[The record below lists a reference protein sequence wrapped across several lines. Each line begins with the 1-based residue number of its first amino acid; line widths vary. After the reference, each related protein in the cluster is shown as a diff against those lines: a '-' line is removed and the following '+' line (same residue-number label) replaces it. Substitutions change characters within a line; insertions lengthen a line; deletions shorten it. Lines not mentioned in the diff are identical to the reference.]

1 MARTL
6 NETIQTATQDALA
19 LVDPANPPRPLDLE
33 ADILFAQSQVISL
46 ENMARSKDERQPIPK
61 RLAPFQIAQI
71 LMHLY
76 RIVRVVTGGY
86 GTDPEFDLLAIYD
99 PERGVYVTDDIA
111 FRRHIRDYDRQ
122 ITRQG
127 IEEVMLALKDYA
139 PRVARTMDPDLIA
152 VNNGVFDFRTKE
164 LLPFSPDYVF
174 LTKSR
179 VDYDPDAV
187 NVTIHNDED
196 GLDWDVES
204 WIESLSDD
212 VEVVELI
219 WQILGAIIRPFVR
232 WNRSAWFYSNTGNNG
247 KGTLCS
253 LMRNLVGEGNFASIP
268 LDAFSK
274 DFALEPLIRTQ
285 AIIVDENDVGAF
297 IDKAANL
304 KAIITQDVVPI
315 NRKFKTPIS
324 FQFFGFMVQ
333 CLNDFPRIKDKS
345 DSFYRR
351 QLFIPF
357 TKCFTGR
364 ERAYIKDDYLKRDEV
379 LRYVLYRV
387 LHMDFYQLSEPACCL
402 QALNEYKDF
411 NDPVRQFVDDV
422 LGDLAWDMVPFSFLY
437 DLYKAWFR
445 KNIPNGSLQGRNTF
459 VTDLLNI
466 LTPDTGWVCP
476 GRTVS
481 IRPGNRM
488 DKPEPMI
495 VQYALDDWKNP
506 NYTGS
511 NADLICRP
519 AVKVNYTG
527 IVRASVADGGWGGIV
542 DDGPQEGGDPT

>member
-6 NETIQTATQDALA
+6 NETIQIATDDALA

-33 ADILFAQSQVISL
+33 ADILSAQSQVISL
-46 ENMARSKDERQPIPK
+46 ENMSRSKEERQPIPK
-61 RLAPFQIAQI
+61 CLAPFQIARI
-71 LMHLY
+71 LMHIY
-76 RIVRVVTGGY
+76 PIVRIITGGS
-86 GTDPEFDLLAIYD
+86 GIDPEFDLLALYD
-99 PERGVYVTDDIA
+99 AEQGVYVTDDIA
-111 FRRHIRDYDRQ
+111 FRRLIREYDRQ
-122 ITRQG
+122 ITKRG
-127 IEEVMLALKDYA
+127 IDEVMLALKDWA
-139 PRVARTMDPDLIA
+139 PRVTRTMDQDLIA
-152 VNNGVFDFRTKE
+152 VNNGIFDFRTKE
-164 LLPFSPDYVF
+164 LMPFSPEYVF
-174 LTKSR
+174 LAKSR
-179 VDYDPDAV
+179 VNYNPDAV
-187 NVTIHNDED
+187 NTPIHNPED
-196 GLDWDVES
+196 GTDWDVES
-204 WIESLSDD
+204 WIDELSDD
-212 VEVVELI
+212 PEVVDLI
-219 WQILGAIIRPFVR
+219 WEILGAVIRPFVR
-232 WNRSAWFYSNTGNNG
+232 WNRSAWFYSSTGNNG

-285 AIIVDENDVGAF
+285 AIIVDENDVGAY

-364 ERAYIKDDYLKRDEV
+364 ERAYIKDDYLKRSEV
-379 LRYVLYRV
+379 LEYVLYRV
-387 LHMDFYQLSEPACCL
+387 LHMDFYKLSEPESCL

-411 NDPVRQFVDDV
+411 NDPVRQFVEDV
-422 LGDLAWDMVPFSFLY
+422 LDDLAWDMVPFSFLY

-459 VTDLLNI
+459 ITDLLNI
-466 LTPDTGWVCP
+466 LTPDMGWACP

-481 IRPGNRM
+481 IRTGNRM
-488 DKPEPMI
+488 DKPEPLI

-506 NYTGS
+506 NYMGS
-511 NADLICRP
+511 NADIICRP

-527 IVRASVADGGWGGIV
+527 IVRVSDTGAGW
-542 DDGPQEGGDPT
+542 DTTDEEGGADE